1 MAEHSHHGAL
11 DNFTLDAGLHSKV
24 RTIITFLLLISGAAM
39 AAGYF
44 MDHKQFFHSYL
55 AGFAW
60 STRILLGALFFLMAM
75 YMAGA
80 AWNVT
85 VRRFQETLAASIP
98 FGVVLFIPLIFGV
111 HDLYEWSHAEVVAND
126 PILQGKAVWLN
137 EKMFV
142 IKSLV
147 YFGIWSIFALGI
159 YKNSTSQ
166 DKDKDIR
173 HMHSSARYS
182 APGLLVVFLA
192 TSFAAMDWI
201 MSLNPHW
208 YSTIYG
214 IYIYAGGALASMC
227 TIVLISLGFRSVGVL
242 KNSITEEHYHD
253 LGKWI
258 FAVTVFWTYSA
269 FSQYMLYWYANIP
282 EETIWFKNRF
292 TGSWLPVSQF
302 LVIGHFLFPLFFLI
316 TRKTKRNMKT
326 LAFMAVWML
335 LMDYLD
341 IHWNIMP
348 SLHKTGFAPH
358 WMDIAAPVFCA
369 SFYGFFFWNR
379 LKNHAIVPV
388 GDVRLYQALAHHNV

>member
-98 FGVVLFIPLIFGV
+98 FGVILFIPLIFGV

-214 IYIYAGGALASMC
+214 IYIYAGGA
-227 TIVLISLGFRSVGVL
+227 
-242 KNSITEEHYHD
+242 
-253 LGKWI
+253 
-258 FAVTVFWTYSA
+258 
-269 FSQYMLYWYANIP
+269 
-282 EETIWFKNRF
+282 
-292 TGSWLPVSQF
+292 WLPC
-302 LVIGHFLFPLFFLI
+302 
-316 TRKTKRNMKT
+316 
-326 LAFMAVWML
+326 A
-335 LMDYLD
+335 
-341 IHWNIMP
+341 P
-348 SLHKTGFAPH
+348 S
-358 WMDIAAPVFCA
+358 C
-369 SFYGFFFWNR
+369 
-379 LKNHAIVPV
+379 
-388 GDVRLYQALAHHNV
+388 